1 VPLAEVEAEGLP
13 LSVVR
18 AAEAATRSAVPEPMA
33 HDAGDPGALFLAEA
47 ALEAS
52 GLPLPVP
59 PTEAERLLELLLGEG
74 LEADEIPALLGALPV
89 APATAVQVAAMLAA
103 AGEEPYR

>member
-1 VPLAEVEAEGLP
+1 
-13 LSVVR
+13 
-18 AAEAATRSAVPEPMA
+18 M
-33 HDAGDPGALFLAEA
+33 
-47 ALEAS
+47 
-52 GLPLPVP
+52 P
-59 PTEAERLLELLLGEG
+59 PTEEERLLELLLGEG